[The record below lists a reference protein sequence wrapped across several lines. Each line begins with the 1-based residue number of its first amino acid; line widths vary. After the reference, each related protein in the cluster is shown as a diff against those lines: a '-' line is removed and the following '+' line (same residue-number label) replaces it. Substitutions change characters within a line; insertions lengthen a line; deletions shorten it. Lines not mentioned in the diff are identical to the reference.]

1 VGNGMLKKVLDLLDA
16 RDRRQALLLLVM
28 ILVMALL
35 ETTSVASVMP
45 FVGVLTHPGLVESNK
60 YLSAAYHWLE
70 FRSVDQFILFLG
82 LLMFAVTIGSTAFK
96 ALTSWATL
104 RFTNMRQYSLSR
116 RLCKIYLARP
126 YDWFLDRH
134 SADLSKS
141 VLFEVAQVVSG
152 ALLQGMQLIAQA
164 TLAILVIALLVSVN
178 ARLAMTVTMILGA
191 MYGFIVLVSR
201 RYLKRIGEERVR
213 ANGERFRIFNET
225 FSGIK
230 EVKLLGLEEF
240 FLNRFA
246 EPSRL
251 LADRTTAGQMLN
263 QLPQYAIQ
271 ATAVSVVL
279 VIILYNLALHGSN
292 YGALPL
298 LALYAVAGYRL
309 LPALQRVYQSISSIR
324 FTQAAVD
331 SIHRDWMHRLTNA
344 TIRNQ
349 RSPSSDESIHLRQRL
364 DLQNASYRYPSGN
377 ALALRDITM
386 SVPVGSMVGFVGRTG
401 SGKTTAADLM
411 LGLLEPTTGQ
421 LLVDD
426 TPITSANKRTW
437 QRSVGYVPQH
447 VFIADDTV
455 TANIALGVAVNEID
469 ERAVE
474 RVARIANLH
483 DFVAEELKDGYRTTL
498 GERGARLSGGQ
509 RQRVGIARALY
520 RDPDLLIMDEATSAL
535 DNITE
540 RMVIDA
546 VADLHGQKTM
556 ILVAHRLTTV
566 RRCDIIFVFD
576 QGRIVASGTYDEL
589 LDGNVHFRAMAKSVE
604 RVE

>member
-1 VGNGMLKKVLDLLDA
+1 MIKKVLDLLDA
-16 RDRRQALLLLVM
+16 RDRRQALLLLLM

-45 FVGVLTHPGLVESNK
+45 FVGVLTHPGLVESNQ
-60 YLSAAYHWLE
+60 YLSTAYHWLG
-70 FRSVDQFILFLG
+70 FQSVDQFILFLG
-82 LLMFAVTIGSTAFK
+82 FLMFAVTIASTAFK
-96 ALTSWATL
+96 ALTNWATL

-126 YDWFLDRH
+126 YDWFLDKH
-134 SADLSKS
+134 SADLSKT

-164 TLAILVIALLVSVN
+164 TLAILMIVLLISVN
-178 ARLAMTVTMILGA
+178 AQLAITVTIMLGGF
-191 MYGFIVLVSR
+191 YGFIVLVSR
-201 RYLKRIGEERVR
+201 RYVKRIGEERLR
-213 ANGERFRIFNET
+213 ANGERFKTFNEAI
-225 FSGIK
+225 SGIK

-240 FLNRFA
+240 FVNRFS
-246 EPSRL
+246 EPARQ

-263 QLPQYAIQ
+263 QLPQYGIQ

-279 VIILYNLALHGSN
+279 VIILYKLALYGSN
-292 YGALPL
+292 YGTLPL

-324 FTQAAVD
+324 FTQAAVE
-331 SIHRDWMHRLTNA
+331 SIHRDWMHRVTHA
-344 TIRNQ
+344 TIRN
-349 RSPSSDESIHLRQRL
+349 PKNASSGGSIHLRQRL
-364 DLQNASYRYPSGN
+364 DLQNASYRYPSGDT
-377 ALALRDITM
+377 LALRGITM
-386 SVPVGSMVGFVGRTG
+386 SIPVGSMVGFVGRTG
-401 SGKTTAADLM
+401 SGKTTAVDLI

-447 VFIADDTV
+447 IFIADDTV
-455 TANIALGVAVNEID
+455 AANIALGVTANDID
-469 ERAVE
+469 EDVVE

-483 DFVAEELKDGYRTTL
+483 DFVSGELKEGYRTTL
-498 GERGARLSGGQ
+498 GERGLRLSGGQ
-509 RQRVGIARALY
+509 RQRVAIARALY

-546 VADLHGQKTM
+546 VVNLHGQKTM

-566 RRCDIIFVFD
+566 RRCDMIFVFD

-589 LDGNVHFRAMAKSVE
+589 LDGNVHFRAMANSVE

>member
-1 VGNGMLKKVLDLLDA
+1 MIKKVLDLLDA
-16 RDRRQALLLLVM
+16 RDRRQALLLLLM
-28 ILVMALL
+28 ILAMALL

-45 FVGVLTHPGLVESNK
+45 FVGVLTHPGLVESNQ

-70 FRSVDQFILFLG
+70 FQSVDQFILFLG
-82 LLMFAVTIGSTAFK
+82 FVMLVVTVGSTAFK

-141 VLFEVAQVVSG
+141 VLFEIAQVVSG

-164 TLAILVIALLVSVN
+164 TLAILVIVLLISVN
-178 ARLAMTVTMILGA
+178 AQLAITITIILGGI
-191 MYGFIVLVSR
+191 YGFIVLISR
-201 RYLKRIGEERVR
+201 RYVKRIGEERVR
-213 ANGERFRIFNET
+213 ANHERFKIFTEA
-225 FSGIK
+225 FGGIK
-230 EVKLLGLEEF
+230 EVKMLGLEEF

-246 EPSRL
+246 EPARQ
-251 LADRTTAGQMLN
+251 LADRTTAGQMLS

-271 ATAVSVVL
+271 ATAVSAVL
-279 VIILYNLALHGSN
+279 VIILYKLALYGSN
-292 YGALPL
+292 YGAVPL

-324 FTQAAVD
+324 FTQAALE
-331 SIHRDWMHRLTNA
+331 SIHRDWIQGVTDA
-344 TIRNQ
+344 TVRDQ
-349 RSPSSDESIHLRQRL
+349 KDPTSDEPIHLRQRL
-364 DLQNASYRYPSGN
+364 DLQNASYRYPSGT

-386 SVPVGSMVGFVGRTG
+386 SIPVGAMVGFVGRTG
-401 SGKTTAADLM
+401 SGKTTAVDLM

-421 LLVDD
+421 LLVDG

-447 VFIADDTV
+447 IFIADDTV
-455 TANIALGVAVNEID
+455 ASNIALGVAANKID
-469 ERAVE
+469 EGVVE
-474 RVARIANLH
+474 QVARIANLH

-498 GERGARLSGGQ
+498 GEHGLRLSGGQ

-540 RMVIDA
+540 RLVIDA
-546 VADLHGQKTM
+546 VADLHGHKTV

-589 LDGNVHFRAMAKSVE
+589 LDGNVHFRAMANSVE

>member
-1 VGNGMLKKVLDLLDA
+1 MIKKVLDLLDA
-16 RDRRQALLLLVM
+16 RDRRQALLLLLM
-28 ILVMALL
+28 ILAMALL

-45 FVGVLTHPGLVESNK
+45 FVGVLTHPGLVESNQ

-70 FRSVDQFILFLG
+70 FQSVDQFILFLG
-82 LLMFAVTIGSTAFK
+82 FVMLVVTVGSTAFK

-141 VLFEVAQVVSG
+141 VLFEIAQVVSG

-164 TLAILVIALLVSVN
+164 TLAILVIVLLISVN
-178 ARLAMTVTMILGA
+178 AQLAITITIILGGI
-191 MYGFIVLVSR
+191 YGFIVLISR
-201 RYLKRIGEERVR
+201 RYVKRIGEERVR
-213 ANGERFRIFNET
+213 ANHERFKIFTEA
-225 FSGIK
+225 FGGIK
-230 EVKLLGLEEF
+230 EVKMLGLEEF

-246 EPSRL
+246 EPARQ
-251 LADRTTAGQMLN
+251 LADRTTAGQMLS

-271 ATAVSVVL
+271 ATAVSAVL
-279 VIILYNLALHGSN
+279 VIILYKLALYGSN
-292 YGALPL
+292 YGAVPL

-324 FTQAAVD
+324 FTQAALE
-331 SIHRDWMHRLTNA
+331 SIHRDWIQGVTDA
-344 TIRNQ
+344 TVRDQ
-349 RSPSSDESIHLRQRL
+349 KDPTSDEPIHLRQRL
-364 DLQNASYRYPSGN
+364 DLQNASYRYPSGT

-386 SVPVGSMVGFVGRTG
+386 SIPVGAMVGFVGRTG
-401 SGKTTAADLM
+401 SGKTTAVDLM

-421 LLVDD
+421 LLVDG

-447 VFIADDTV
+447 IFIADDTV
-455 TANIALGVAVNEID
+455 ASNIALGVAANKID
-469 ERAVE
+469 EGVVE

-498 GERGARLSGGQ
+498 GEHGLRLSGGQ

-540 RMVIDA
+540 RLVIDA
-546 VADLHGQKTM
+546 VADLHGHKTV

-589 LDGNVHFRAMAKSVE
+589 LDGNVHFRAMANSVE